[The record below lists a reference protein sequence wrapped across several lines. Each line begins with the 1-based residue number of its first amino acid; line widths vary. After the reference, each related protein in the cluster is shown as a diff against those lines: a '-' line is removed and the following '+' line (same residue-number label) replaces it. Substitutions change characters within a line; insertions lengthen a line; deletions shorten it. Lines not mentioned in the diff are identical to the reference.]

1 MNKKTYI
8 LSQYANSPTLNRLL
22 TGIETAFSEE
32 KNIQNFY
39 DNIFNIQT
47 ANSYGLDVWGQI
59 LNVPRQ
65 LKVSINGEEDLYTLN
80 DRYYKLV
87 LLTKAIAN
95 ISDCTVPSL
104 ENLLSFLFT
113 ERGKVYVYDTD
124 TMAMRYI
131 FSFFQNIWEKAI
143 LQIDGILPKPTGVGL
158 QIEELPSD
166 DIFGFNGTGFQPWDT
181 KPFIP

>member
-22 TGIETAFSEE
+22 SGIETAFSEE

-65 LKVSINGEEDLYTLN
+65 LKVCINCEEDLYTHLHTN
-80 DRYYKLV
+80 WHQKH
-87 LLTKAIAN
+87 LL
-95 ISDCTVPSL
+95 L
-104 ENLLSFLFT
+104 
-113 ERGKVYVYDTD
+113 
-124 TMAMRYI
+124 
-131 FSFFQNIWEKAI
+131 
-143 LQIDGILPKPTGVGL
+143 
-158 QIEELPSD
+158 
-166 DIFGFNGTGFQPWDT
+166 
-181 KPFIP
+181 